1 MNKQIIK
8 IIILLSIFGGIVS
21 GLLAIVPYIGEFIF
35 WIIVLLLSA
44 PCIILFL
51 MKQGLVEI
59 SSVRQS
65 VVIGGMI
72 GFVVFLAFSAVYIPA
87 VVILA
92 KYLNYSINY
101 GVTLFVSHASF
112 WLTVV
117 LVVFMGIFVAV
128 TNAFSAFL
136 TYYITEFFKACDDKK
151 QYDEI
156 QFDIRKQR

>member
-8 IIILLSIFGGIVS
+8 IIIMLSIFGGIVS

-92 KYLNYSINY
+92 KFLNYSANY

-136 TYYITEFFKACDDKK
+136 TYYITEFFKMSDAKK